1 MATNLMQK
9 MAIVALCAAAHSAL
23 AQSTII
29 AQWNFNVPGAA
40 NSSPFG
46 GTVVPSVGDG
56 YVRYVGSFATAPN
69 GDPIAPMFRSGEGSS
84 DPTVQLDDAAFDMS
98 PFPAQGTGNLTSG
111 LEVAVSTVG
120 KSNILFSWDQRHSN
134 RASRWAQFQY
144 SLDGVNFTTAG
155 LTDQPSPGAN
165 GLFNSTVG
173 DAWTNRTVDLS
184 SIPGVNNNPNF
195 KVRIVAAFAPS
206 TSIYETTSGSSWDP
220 NGRYRF
226 DMVTVSSLSNSTNID
241 ASARA
246 QPKAA
251 ITGGTGSTLLVAN
264 ITPGAAPTSTGIVA
278 TVDLTQIGGSATQ
291 ALNDQGQDGDAGA
304 GDGRFSFRFTVPATV
319 APGVYFLPVSV
330 SDDQNRTDT
339 ASIRLEI
346 VTPVNSNSPVVIS
359 QLFSSGGAF
368 GARYNAD
375 YAELFNRSSVPQD
388 ISGWSVQG
396 ASDDEPFAADKLI
409 EIPSGTILPAGGYYL
424 IQLNPVT
431 GQYGLPLIADLI
443 GSPGYGIG
451 QPDGKV
457 VLARNNAVITS
468 CDSGQGTDPNVADLV
483 GYGADTECFLG
494 AATPLDTTVL
504 TATMRKDQG
513 CQDTRQNFHDFSLQT
528 PNPRNSFSA
537 THSCPPLC
545 TADFNSD
552 GVVDFFDYL
561 DFVAAFSSNAGS
573 ADFNADTT
581 IDFFDYLDFV
591 AAFSSGC

>member
-1 MATNLMQK
+1 MAKNLMQK

-23 AQSTII
+23 AQTSII
-29 AQWNFNVPGAA
+29 TQWNFNVPDAA
-40 NSSPFG
+40 NGTPFG
-46 GTVVPSVGDG
+46 GTVVPNVGNG
-56 YVRYVGSFATAPN
+56 SVRYIGSFATAPN
-69 GDPIAPMFRSGEGSS
+69 GDPIAPMFRSGDGSS
-84 DPTVQLDDAAFDMS
+84 DPAPQLDDSAFDMS
-98 PFPAQGTGNLTSG
+98 PFPAQGIGNLTSG
-111 LEVAVSTVG
+111 LEVSVSTVG
-120 KSNILFSWDQRHSN
+120 KSNILVNWDQRHSN
-134 RASRWAQFQY
+134 RSSRWLQFQY
-144 SLDGVNFTTAG
+144 SLDGVNFTSDG

-165 GLFNSTVG
+165 GMFNSTVG
-173 DAWTNRTVDLS
+173 DAWTNRVIDLS
-184 SIPGVNNNPNF
+184 SIPGVNNNANF
-195 KVRIVAAFAPS
+195 KFRVVAAFAPN
-206 TSIYETTSGSSWDP
+206 TNTYLTTSGQAWDP

-226 DMVTVSSLSNSTNID
+226 DMVTVSSLSTSTNID

-251 ITGGTGSTLLVAN
+251 ITGGTGSTLLVATV
-264 ITPGAAPTSTGIVA
+264 TPGAAPVSTGIVA

-291 ALNDQGQDGDAGA
+291 ALNDLGQNGDASA
-304 GDGRFSFRFTVPATV
+304 GDGRFSFNYTVPATV

-330 SDDQNRTDT
+330 SDAQNRTDT

-368 GARYNAD
+368 GSRYNAD
-375 YAELFNRSSVPQD
+375 YAELFNRSAVPQD

-396 ASDDEPFAADKLI
+396 ASDNDPFAADKLI
-409 EIPSGTILPAGGYYL
+409 EIPSGTILPPGGYYL
-424 IQLNPVT
+424 IQLNPVA

-457 VLARNNAVITS
+457 GLAKSTAVITS
-468 CDSGQGTDPNVADLV
+468 CNSGQGNDPNVADLV
-483 GYGADTECFLG
+483 GYGHATDCFLG

-528 PNPRNSFSA
+528 PAPRNSFSP

-545 TADFNSD
+545 TADFNGD

-561 DFVAAFSSNAGS
+561 DFVAAFSSNAAS
-573 ADFNADTT
+573 ADFNGDTT